1 MLARVPSEAVVV
13 SAYSSAS
20 LCTEI
25 LKGLFMLHTVC
36 TVLYCTDCT
45 VLYLHTVWPAVP
57 VTAVVG
63 AAPRHRSSV
72 PQYLHHTGASR
83 EEVRCKRSRIQTY
96 TETQIC
102 PSIYDCEDRHW
113 ALALALALALGS
125 THRSLVSMVVVTLPL
140 TGESH
145 CPSAMKM

>member
-1 MLARVPSEAVVV
+1 MEKPLLLARVPSEAVVV

-72 PQYLHHTGASR
+72 PQYLHHTRGVTR
-83 EEVRCKRSRIQTY
+83 GGQVQEKQN
-96 TETQIC
+96 
-102 PSIYDCEDRHW
+102 PNIYRNTD
-113 ALALALALALGS
+113 
-125 THRSLVSMVVVTLPL
+125 LPFDL
-140 TGESH
+140 RL
-145 CPSAMKM
+145 

>member
-1 MLARVPSEAVVV
+1 MEKPLLLARVPSEAVVV

-20 LCTEI
+20 LWTEI
-25 LKGLFMLHTVC
+25 LKGLFM
-36 TVLYCTDCT
+36 
-45 VLYLHTVWPAVP
+45 LHTVWPAVP

-83 EEVRCKRSRIQTY
+83 EEARCKRSRIQTY